1 MNRREKY
8 CKKYIKRLNPANIP
22 VFEYSFSNFLT
33 LADGNPSIIA
43 MCIQFADDKTP
54 YIALN
59 RKYSRK
65 ASKKALRAIM
75 RHELIHALT
84 GFSDGEPEFIASCK
98 RTNTPTGFLL
108 FNGQIIGGVI
118 KE

>member
-1 MNRREKY
+1 MNRRERY

-22 VFEYSFSNFLT
+22 VFEYQFSDFLIF
-33 LADGNPSIIA
+33 ADGNPSIIA
-43 MCIQFADDKTP
+43 MCIQLENDKTP

-59 RKYSRK
+59 RKYTRK
-65 ASKKALRAIM
+65 ASKKALQAIM

-84 GFSDGEPEFIASCK
+84 GFPDGEPEFIAACK

-108 FNGQIIGGVI
+108 FNGQIVGGVI